1 MLTRLAN
8 RLVHQF
14 YDIAPSVIIVAICI
28 GALLLWRRTR
38 RVAALVQLFS
48 AVLMLLAW
56 SLFELRIQTTG
67 EFETTTYSLLLRSA
81 PLRIAVDACL
91 WSSIFVFSFAYI
103 WYAITSKASNQA
115 MERTSDRSASQD
127 LK

>member
-67 EFETTTYSLLLRSA
+67 EFETTTYSLLLRSS
-81 PLRIAVDACL
+81 PLRIAVDACM

>member
-1 MLTRLAN
+1 MLTRLFD
-8 RLVHQF
+8 RLVHQS
-14 YDIAPSVIIVAICI
+14 YDIAPSVIIVSICI

-56 SLFELRIQTTG
+56 SLFELRIQTTE
-67 EFETTTYSLLLRSA
+67 EFETTSYSLLLRSSS
-81 PLRIAVDACL
+81 LRLAVDACM
-91 WSSIFVFSFAYI
+91 WGGIFVFSFAYI

-115 MERTSDRSASQD
+115 MQ
-127 LK
+127 